1 MASRPV
7 VSVIGLDGSTSAA
20 TNTLPAVFRTN
31 IRPDVVRDV
40 HTSMNKNNRQAYSV
54 SKEAGHQTS
63 AESWGT
69 GRAVARI
76 PRVAGGGTHRAG
88 QAAFGNMCR
97 SGRMFAPTKVWRKWH
112 KKINQNQRRYA
123 TASALAASAIP
134 ALLMARGHTI
144 DNVPEVPLV
153 IANDIEGLA
162 KTKAAVELMKKVG
175 AYDDVEKCANSRK
188 VRSGKGKLRNRR
200 HVMKRGPLVVYKSD
214 NGLTKA
220 FRNIPG
226 VELCNVERLNLL
238 QLAPGGH
245 VGRFIIWTEGAFSE
259 LDAIWGTFR
268 SGSQKKSGYTLPKSI
283 MSNPDITRI
292 INSDEVQSQ
301 LKEAKEPARRL
312 AHRKNPLA
320 NANVML
326 RMNPYVKQS
335 KRHEMLTVEKRQKAK
350 AEKKQTQRAKSADI
364 KALGKKFIGTMVAE

>member
-7 VSVIGLDGSTSAA
+7 VSVIGLDGNTSAA
-20 TNTLPAVFRTN
+20 TNTLPAVFKTN

-40 HTSMNKNNRQAYSV
+40 HTSMNKNNRQAYAV
-54 SKEAGHQTS
+54 AKEAGHQTS

-112 KKINQNQRRYA
+112 RKINQNQRRYA

-153 IANDIEGLA
+153 IANDVEGLA
-162 KTKAAVELMKKVG
+162 KTKAAVDLMKKVG

-188 VRSGKGKLRNRR
+188 VRTGKGKLRNRR
-200 HVMKRGPLVVYKSD
+200 HVMKRGPLVVYKND

-245 VGRFIIWTEGAFSE
+245 VGRFIVWTEGAFTE
-259 LDAIWGTFR
+259 LDTIWGTFR
-268 SGSQKKSGYTLPKSI
+268 SGSQKKSGYSLPKSI

-301 LKEAKEPARRL
+301 LMPAQEPSRRL
-312 AHRKNPLA
+312 AHRKNPL
-320 NANVML
+320 NNVNVML
-326 RMNPYVKQS
+326 RMNPYIKQS
-335 KRHEMLTVEKRQKAK
+335 KRAEMLTVERRSKAK
-350 AEKKQTQRAKSADI
+350 AEKKQVNLAKPANI
-364 KALGKKFIGTMVAE
+364 KKIGKNFINTMIAE